1 MKKWIPV
8 LIMLLM
14 FIGKKSAAQFVEAS
28 QCIGGN
34 GNDIIVDVQK
44 TSDSGL
50 IVLVNTTSTDGD
62 FSDNAG
68 MSANVLIK
76 LNSHYEIEWK
86 KSYNDSDVIA
96 MSGLSQFNQGYF
108 IQYLSASL
116 YIIDSSIVSA
126 TNYYNLICLD
136 ANGNKRWHKK
146 YLADGTTSGSMFY
159 YYLSLPLYQN
169 IKVLRNN
176 TIAFSTL
183 ADSTIQ
189 VHNVDLNGNTLW
201 ELSYNYDSLFRYS
214 NSSGW
219 GSSMYNTYDNSITEL
234 NDNTILLTNSLQ
246 DYCYWFCSPLV
257 HKTHFINIDYNGTL
271 IKENYADTSLSYIS
285 RKIKVD
291 DDFIY
296 FQNFGGNN
304 IYIIDKNNLT
314 FEQNYFDYG
323 QIINGSSYFLNF
335 DSTIQNAP
343 LFLYTTFDSVNN
355 YTKFYLQR
363 ADLINHS
370 MLFQTLLD
378 TSAVINYL
386 GNTNAYALPDS
397 EFVVFYSKNNEYR
410 IVKINQ
416 SGTVVYNKLL
426 SSSIPMNESISG
438 YLPYSNYYSNSF
450 LYRSFNI
457 GYNNKFYSYNI
468 WSNYDSTFNTIN
480 TQRFFIHNLENGEL
494 EYEFINDM
502 RDTLVYK
509 YISPYPD
516 NKNELFVL
524 SDLNGQNTC
533 RLGGFDI
540 MLSKVISATN
550 KIIGNAYIDYNN
562 NNTKDN
568 EEPAYGLA
576 YLESSKGN
584 NSISRY
590 MYGYDYTTNFVDTG
604 TWITKILPH
613 HNYYEVQPDSFI
625 VSHIGFGNSDT
636 VVFAM
641 HPTRTINDLKI
652 SLVNTFI
659 SRLGSTTNYEI
670 AYANEGT
677 HTANGVVKL
686 VLDNRLNFSNAIP
699 AISSQ
704 NGDTLIWEFS
714 NLQIMNTRKII
725 IQSNV
730 PIPPDLQV
738 GDTLYSIA
746 FIEPGINDSTP
757 NDNQATLEDVIPGSY
772 DPNDKTSTSGEYI
785 SPAQIQRGDYITYVV
800 RFQNT
805 GNDTAFRIVI
815 EDTLDA
821 NLDWSTLQPLNTSHP
836 FSMQVVNK
844 NIIQFT
850 FSNMKLPPAS
860 INEPESHG
868 FIAYKVR
875 PKTDLAQ
882 GSTIKNTAHIYFD
895 FNAPITTNTVN
906 TQVVLLS
913 SIKQNNK
920 NEGELKVYPNPN
932 NGTFNLEFSTNY
944 TSPLTLELVDFT
956 GRTVYQTKLQHQF
969 KSIVSIQTDNLSS
982 GLYAVVLKTDR
993 EQIIEKIIIDK

>member
-108 IQYLSASL
+108 IQYLSAS
-116 YIIDSSIVSA
+116 YDVIDSSIVSISF
-126 TNYYNLICLD
+126 YNLICLD
-136 ANGNKRWHKK
+136 SVGNKLWKKK
-146 YLADGTTSGSMFY
+146 YIVDGTNAGLIY
-159 YYLSLPLYQN
+159 YNYLNLIQYQN
-169 IKVLRNN
+169 IKLLRNN
-176 TIAFSTL
+176 TIAFSTM
-183 ADSTIQ
+183 ADSSISI
-189 VHNVDLNGNTLW
+189 HNVDINGNTLW
-201 ELSYNYDSLFRYS
+201 ELSYNYDTLFRNS
-214 NSSGW
+214 NNSGW
-219 GSSMYNTYDNSITEL
+219 WMNLNLYDNSITEL
-234 NDNTILLTNSLQ
+234 DDNTLLLTNSLQ
-246 DYCYWFCSPLV
+246 DFCYWFCTPLV
-257 HKTHFINIDYNGTL
+257 HKTHFINIDYNGVQINENYSDTAL
-271 IKENYADTSLSYIS
+271 YYMGKKIKEDADYIYLNYFNVNGIY
-285 RKIKVD
+285 KVH
-291 DDFIY
+291 
-296 FQNFGGNN
+296 
-304 IYIIDKNNLT
+304 KNNLT
-314 FEQNYFDYG
+314 VEVNYYNYG
-323 QIINGSSYFLNF
+323 QLVNVSDYLLSSNATVQNNLPLYLN
-335 DSTIQNAP
+335 S
-343 LFLYTTFDSVNN
+343 TFDSVNN
-355 YTKFYLQR
+355 YTSFYLQKV
-363 ADLINHS
+363 DLLSNSTIY
-370 MLFQTLLD
+370 QTLLD

-386 GNTNAYALPDS
+386 GNTNAYALPNS

-438 YLPYSNYYSNSF
+438 YLPYSNYYSNNF

-468 WSNYDSTFNTIN
+468 WSNYDSTFNAIN

-604 TWITKILPH
+604 TWITKILPN
-613 HNYYEVQPDSFI
+613 HNYYEVQPDSFM
-625 VSHIGFGNSDT
+625 VSHTGFGNSDT

-641 HPTRTINDLKI
+641 HPTRTINDLNI

-738 GDTLYSIA
+738 GDTLHSIA

-920 NEGELKVYPNPN
+920 NDGELKVYPNPN
-932 NGTFNLEFSTNY
+932 NGTFNLEFSANY

-993 EQIIEKIIIDK
+993 EQITKKIIIDK